1 MKKNA
6 TEGQDIQN
14 QSTNATGVDE
24 NPAENPSFPN
34 ENALPDAE
42 TAETD
47 PLAKLQAELSATQDK
62 YLRLYSEFE
71 NYKKRIARDRIEQGK
86 MASAEA
92 YLTILPMIDDLER
105 IIKSFDE
112 NPETASLREGITL
125 VFNKIKSMMESR
137 GLVAMNSL
145 GTPFDPELHDA
156 ISGVPAPSESMKGKV
171 VDVIE
176 KGYFLNERV
185 IRHAKV
191 VVGS

>member
-137 GLVAMNSL
+137 GLVAMKSL